1 MLPPPLQLTS
11 NTCNTLSSHTHTHSA
26 THTHTETSPASIAV
40 VKQIEVESERSAQQ
54 IFIGKTFL
62 IIINEHE
69 VWRHVLTRPAA
80 REVGAAVGVAITTLA
95 LQLF

>member
-1 MLPPPLQLTS
+1 MQHIILTHKH
-11 NTCNTLSSHTHTHSA
+11 TLSY
-26 THTHTETSPASIAV
+26 THTESSPASIAV

-69 VWRHVLTRPAA
+69 VWHVLTRPAA